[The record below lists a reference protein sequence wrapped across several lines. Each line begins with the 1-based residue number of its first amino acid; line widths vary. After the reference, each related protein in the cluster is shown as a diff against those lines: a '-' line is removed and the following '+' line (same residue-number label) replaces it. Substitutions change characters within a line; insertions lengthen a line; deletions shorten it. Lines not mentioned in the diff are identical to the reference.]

1 LHECGRPRRADLAG
15 DKPGAQITMEA
26 EVSGSLR
33 RTQSRPPRSALGLD
47 GVGAPRQAP
56 VRRASNPIRF
66 QAARL
71 HGSADFSRSIVRCPS
86 RFFAT
91 LESQRR
97 PQGPSRSEVR
107 GSRRRLAPPTLAII
121 RLRRGWAENAGNKVV
136 AEAWCEADFV
146 LSGEIMDTRAAE
158 APPQAGGAP
167 ATRRNPYSRIWRP
180 LAAASVCGSWA
191 ITGGLACHGGPH
203 VELWTPTH

>member
-1 LHECGRPRRADLAG
+1 MNAADLAG
-15 DKPGAQITMEA
+15 QTSPATSLGRRSPWTRRSRAA
-26 EVSGSLR
+26 SGGRNRGLR
-33 RTQSRPPRSALGLD
+33 APRSASMAWALRAKRL
-47 GVGAPRQAP
+47 
-56 VRRASNPIRF
+56 RRASNPIRF